1 MRGRMIAFAAWMLGG
16 AALVAAG
23 LAYAT
28 WAVPVD
34 GMLDIRESVVTM
46 ILLASGLGMMIRA
59 ACIPLRSALRAL
71 RSLAKRRKRGDDAKQ
86 PPRNDGHGRFSDGFG
101 RFSARMVD
109 VSTNHENKEQ
119 TWPFGIRRNT

>member
-1 MRGRMIAFAAWMLGG
+1 MRGRLIAFAAWMLGG

-46 ILLASGLGMMIRA
+46 IILASGLGMMIRA
-59 ACIPLRSALRAL
+59 AWIPLRSGLRAL
-71 RSLAKRRKRGDDAKQ
+71 RRLAKRRKRGDGAKQ
-86 PPRNDGHGRFSDGFG
+86 TAS
-101 RFSARMVD
+101 
-109 VSTNHENKEQ
+109 E
-119 TWPFGIRRNT
+119 